1 MSGLS
6 PTQARPADPVG
17 RALFAIT
24 RIFALLGGLVLCAMA
39 LLTTISVT
47 GRYFL
52 NAPVE
57 GDVELIA
64 IGTGVGVFLFLPYCQ
79 LVRENV
85 IVDFFLS
92 AAPFRLKAF
101 FDIVG
106 NLIYALIMVLMT
118 WRMVY
123 GGIGLYEVDEMTMIL
138 EIPRWSTFPAA
149 LVCLVLLVV
158 VCFYTFV
165 RSINEMR
172 LNRTL

>member
-1 MSGLS
+1 MSELS
-6 PTQARPADPVG
+6 PTQARPTDPVG
-17 RALFAIT
+17 RVLFAVT
-24 RIFALLGGLVLCAMA
+24 RVFALLGGLVLCAMA
-39 LLTTISVT
+39 VLTTVSVT
-47 GRYFL
+47 GRYFF

-64 IGTGVGVFLFLPYCQ
+64 IGTGVGVFAFLPYCH

-92 AAPFRLKAF
+92 HTPFRTRTF
-101 FDIVG
+101 FDTIA

-123 GGIGLYEVDEMTMIL
+123 GGISLYEADEMTMIL
-138 EIPRWSTFPAA
+138 EIPRWWTFPAA
-149 LVCLVLLVV
+149 LVCLALLVA

-165 RSINEMR
+165 RSLNEMR